1 MKKIYIMPQTSVTE
15 VAPMN
20 MIAASLEVSEETV
33 NNTEGDAKGLVDG
46 SWNIWDD
53 DWSSEE

>member
-1 MKKIYIMPQTSVTE
+1 MPQTSVTE

-33 NNTEGDAKGLVDG
+33 NNTEGDAKSLVDG

-53 DWSSEE
+53 DWSSKE